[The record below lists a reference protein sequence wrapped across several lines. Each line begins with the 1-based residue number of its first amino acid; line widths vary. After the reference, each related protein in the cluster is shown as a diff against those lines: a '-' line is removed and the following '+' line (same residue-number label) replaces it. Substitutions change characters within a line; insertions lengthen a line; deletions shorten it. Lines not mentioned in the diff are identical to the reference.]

1 MKAPRRRVE
10 ETSSVSSVW
19 STSLLAPAAGDSG
32 DRERDDGDGGDE
44 GVVVVVGRFDSAEA
58 GDSDGGGGSWC
69 VGRERGMR
77 LWRTLSI
84 VASTE
89 RVCRRSAAIDSDGT

>member
-1 MKAPRRRVE
+1 
-10 ETSSVSSVW
+10 VSSVW

-32 DRERDDGDGGDE
+32 DSEGDDGGGGDE
-44 GVVVVVGRFDSAEA
+44 GVVVVVVVGRFDSAEA
-58 GDSDGGGGSWC
+58 GDSDGGGGDSWC
-69 VGRERGMR
+69 VGRERGTR